1 MIELYEEGV
10 TVAAPLPH
18 LGDEGAYGIPPARGA
33 TGLSA
38 LRMLHDGRPSEG
50 PRSPRP
56 GTSHI
61 RA

>member
-1 MIELYEEGV
+1 M

-18 LGDEGAYGIPPARGA
+18 PGDEGAYGIPAARGA
-33 TGLSA
+33 TGLAA
-38 LRMLHDGRPSEG
+38 LRMLHDGRSPEG